1 MAQNKYLDLT
11 GLGEFKG
18 LIDVELAKSFKSA
31 KFDESTRILSLYKT
45 ETTTG
50 TADFTV
56 EIPETDVSGLLEK
69 LTTTN
74 VGNVLITKADGTIED
89 GGVKLADL
97 ATKAEVTSLADG
109 AVKTNT
115 EAIATLNGDETTN
128 GSVKKAVKDSADAI
142 NATIGT
148 VPDGQT
154 VMGIIENIQENA
166 YDDTEL
172 KGLIQDNTD
181 AIAEINDTDNGILA
195 QSKTYADTAVETA
208 VNEVKANLASALTYK
223 GQKATVSELPDSDNK
238 CGDVWTVLTTDNGTS
253 AEFVWVVDDEV
264 ASTGHWEELGTA
276 LDMTAYAEKS
286 TVTTDIATAKSE
298 AISSA
303 STDATTKADKALEDA
318 KGYADGLAVNYDS
331 AGSASAAQTNAQ
343 NYADGL
349 NTAMDTRVTDLESKV
364 ATSISSDEISAL
376 FSN

>member
-31 KFDESTRILSLYKT
+31 KFDESTRILSLYKA

-56 EIPETDVSGLLEK
+56 EIPETDISGLLEK

-74 VGNVLITKADGTIED
+74 TGNVLITKADGTIED

-115 EAIATLNGDETTN
+115 EAIDTLNGDETTN

-154 VMGIIENIQENA
+154 VMSIIENIQENA

-181 AIAEINDTDNGILA
+181 AIAEINDADNGILA

-223 GQKATVSELPDSDNK
+223 GQKATVSELPNSDNK

-253 AEFVWVVDDEV
+253 AEFVWVVDDET
-264 ASTGHWEELGTA
+264 AGTGHWEELGTA

-303 STDATTKADKALEDA
+303 SADATTKADKALEDA